1 MIRVYTSNGK
11 SSYGIA
17 ELLLDSEDDL
27 TSLSETPDM
36 GIFAIVID
44 TGDIYCSNSKQ
55 EWVKMGAKERYK
67 VKDGKWVKV

>member
-36 GIFAIVID
+36 GIFR
-44 TGDIYCSNSKQ
+44 YCNRN
-55 EWVKMGAKERYK
+55 WRYLLL
-67 VKDGKWVKV
+67 